1 MISPLLANLYL
12 HWFEHRFHRSDGP
25 GTWAKAHLVR
35 YADDFVILARYQ
47 GRRLQEWV
55 ESTLEG
61 RFQLTIN
68 RDKTRVVNLK
78 EPSASLSFLGFTF
91 RYDRD
96 LQGRDRRY
104 LNVFPSDKS
113 LARVRTKLRELLH
126 RQRVAPILTLIA
138 KVNRSLGGWS
148 RYFSHGYPRRAFRQ
162 VNRYVVASLTSHLS
176 PSESTALPAPGRP
189 ILLRPVATPRL
200 ATVVRTAVDSLCMP
214 PSKPFEEAGC
224 GKSARPV

>member
-12 HWFEHRFHRSDGP
+12 HWFEHRFHRPEGP
-25 GTWAKAHLVR
+25 GTWANARLVR

-61 RFQLTIN
+61 RFQLVIN
-68 RDKTRVVNLK
+68 RDKTRVVNLR

-96 LQGRDRRY
+96 LKGRDRRY

-126 RQRVAPILTLIA
+126 RKRVAPIPTLIA
-138 KVNRSLGGWS
+138 EVNRSLGGWS

-162 VNRYVVASLTSHLS
+162 VNRYVVVSLTSHLHRRS
-176 PSESTALPAPGRP
+176 QRPYRPPADRSFYAQLQRLGLR
-189 ILLRPVATPRL
+189 LL
-200 ATVVRTAVDSLCMP
+200 
-214 PSKPFEEAGC
+214 
-224 GKSARPV
+224 

>member
-1 MISPLLANLYL
+1 MGANFCNIVGGAISPLLTNLYL

-25 GTWAKAHLVR
+25 GTWAKARLVR

-47 GRRLQEWV
+47 SRRLQEWV

-61 RFQLTIN
+61 RFQLSIN

-78 EPSASLSFLGFTF
+78 EPRASLSFLGFTF

-96 LQGRDRRY
+96 LKGRDRRY

-126 RQRVAPILTLIA
+126 RRRVTPIPTLIA
-138 KVNRSLGGWS
+138 EVNRMLGGWS
-148 RYFSHGYPRRAFRQ
+148 RYFAHGYPRRAFRK
-162 VNRYVVASLTSHLS
+162 VNRSLVESLRSHLHRRS
-176 PSESTALPAPGRP
+176 QRPYRPPADRSFYAQLQRLGLR
-189 ILLRPVATPRL
+189 LL
-200 ATVVRTAVDSLCMP
+200 
-214 PSKPFEEAGC
+214 
-224 GKSARPV
+224 